1 MMFRTLLFCAV
12 AGVGCALGCRWMEHK
27 YPQFRDSSLG
37 LLKAMANNSITFTNS
52 TEEDDFESTV
62 DFPNELYNL
71 TSKAAREEKLKFMGQ
86 LLDEIV
92 ALFEEDQTSAPW
104 QETVMD
110 DFLNIISQQADGLRA
125 CVSSQNLKRK
135 SKKLSMYFKRLS
147 TLLEQT
153 SHSTQAWEWIRT
165 EVKVHLQRADLL
177 VPAKTN

>member
-1 MMFRTLLFCAV
+1 MTSSMMFRTLLFCAV

-37 LLKAMANNSITFTNS
+37 LLKAM
-52 TEEDDFESTV
+52 
-62 DFPNELYNL
+62 
-71 TSKAAREEKLKFMGQ
+71 REEKLKFMGQ